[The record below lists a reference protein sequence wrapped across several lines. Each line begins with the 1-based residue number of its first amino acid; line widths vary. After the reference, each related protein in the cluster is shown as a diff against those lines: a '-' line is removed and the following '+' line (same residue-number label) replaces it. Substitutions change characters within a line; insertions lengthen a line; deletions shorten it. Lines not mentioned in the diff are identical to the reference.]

1 MDEWEI
7 TNTLDGFVI
16 EAGNTIAVKA
26 LNNIVD
32 NNEAMYWVAPTLYLG
47 NKVCLLH
54 VIVIY
59 C

>member
-54 VIVIY
+54 VIVT
-59 C
+59 